1 MIPTGLVADDG
12 ELFDLLVGGP
22 VGVGDVELTDGL
34 VTLRRTVGSP
44 RSGRTLFV
52 LARLHSQPIGCLA
65 LADDTEDPELDW
77 TVATRTALA
86 GSIDRHLLADGLD
99 PASLDLWAG
108 GAGLDDPPCL
118 EERRR
123 TLAAAKPVTVI
134 IATRNRPEQLDACL
148 DTVLALDYP
157 AFDIV
162 VVDNDPTTSDT
173 ADLVAAR
180 GRTTGKITYLRENR
194 RGIGAARNRGLAAA
208 SGSIV
213 AFTDDDVA
221 VDRHWL
227 SELAAPFVA
236 EPGVAGATG
245 LIMPA
250 ELETP
255 AQLMLEVHRHYGK
268 GFEARLYDL
277 GPNRPDDVLF
287 PFAAGKLGAGVNMAF
302 DAAWLRGIG
311 GFDAALGTGSPARGG
326 EDLLALFQVVTSGR
340 TLAYRP
346 GALIRHYHHRDPA
359 AVRRQVYDYA
369 VGLGA
374 YLTSVVVHEPRTLF
388 SMMRRAPA
396 GLVYLSGRGDG
407 SGHSDGSGIRPDAW
421 PRRLTRLERR
431 GLLYGPLAYAISRA
445 RGRRPEAP

>member
-1 MIPTGLVADDG
+1 MTAAGLVADDG

-22 VGVGDVELTDGL
+22 VGVADVELTEGL
-34 VTLRRTVGSP
+34 ATLRRTVGP
-44 RSGRTLFV
+44 PCSGRTLFV
-52 LARLHSQPIGCLA
+52 LARLHSHPIGCLA
-65 LADDTEDPELDW
+65 LADDAESPERDW
-77 TVATRTALA
+77 VVAVRTTLA

-99 PASLDLWAG
+99 PGSLDLWAG
-108 GAGLDDPPCL
+108 GAALDDPPCL

-123 TLAAAKPVTVI
+123 TLAAGKPVTVI
-134 IATRNRPEQLDACL
+134 IATRNRPERLDACL

-173 ADLVAAR
+173 VELVSAR
-180 GRTTGKITYLRENR
+180 GAATGRIRYLRENR
-194 RGIGAARNRGLAAA
+194 RGLGAAHNRGLAAA

-236 EPGVAGATG
+236 DPGVAGATG

-255 AQLMLEVHRHYGK
+255 AQLMLEVHGRFGK
-268 GFEARLYDL
+268 GFEARSYDL

-287 PFAAGKLGAGVNMAF
+287 PFDTGKLGSGANMAF
-302 DAAWLRGIG
+302 DTAWLRGIG
-311 GFDAALGTGSPARGG
+311 GFDAATGVGTPARGG
-326 EDLLALFQVVTSGR
+326 DDLLALFQVVTSGR

-346 GALIRHYHHRDPA
+346 GALVRHYHHRDPA
-359 AVRRQVYDYA
+359 AVRRQVYDYG

-374 YLTSVVVHEPRTLF
+374 YLTSAVVHEPRTLF

-396 GLVYLSGRGDG
+396 GLAYFSGRSDR
-407 SGHSDGSGIRPDAW
+407 SDGSGIRPDSW

>member
-52 LARLHSQPIGCLA
+52 LARLHSHPIGCIA
-65 LADDTEDPELDW
+65 LADDAESPERDW
-77 TVATRTALA
+77 VVAARTTLS

-108 GAGLDDPPCL
+108 RAALDDPPCL
-118 EERRR
+118 DERRR
-123 TLAAAKPVTVI
+123 TLAAGKPVTVI
-134 IATRNRPEQLDACL
+134 IATRNRPERLDACL

-173 ADLVAAR
+173 AELVSAR
-180 GRTTGKITYLRENR
+180 GAATGRIRYLRENR
-194 RGIGAARNRGLAAA
+194 RGLGAAHNRGLAAA

-236 EPGVAGATG
+236 DPGVAGATG

-255 AQLMLEVHRHYGK
+255 AQLMLEVHGRFSK

-287 PFAAGKLGAGVNMAF
+287 PFDTGKLGSGANMAF
-302 DAAWLRGIG
+302 DTAWLRGIG
-311 GFDAALGTGSPARGG
+311 GFDAATGVGTPARGG
-326 EDLLALFQVVTSGR
+326 DDLLALLQVVTSGR

-346 GALIRHYHHRDPA
+346 GALVRHYHHRDPA
-359 AVRRQVYDYA
+359 AVRRQVYDYG

-374 YLTSVVVHEPRTLF
+374 YLTSAVVHEPRTLF

-396 GLVYLSGRGDG
+396 GLAYFSGRGG
-407 SGHSDGSGIRPDAW
+407 RSGIRPDSW

>member
-1 MIPTGLVADDG
+1 VTLASLLPDGGEPT
-12 ELFDLLVGGP
+12 DLLVGGP
-22 VGVGDVELTDGL
+22 VGVADVELTEGL
-34 VTLRRTVGSP
+34 ATLRQVVGP
-44 RSGRTLFV
+44 PCSGRTLFV
-52 LARLHSQPIGCLA
+52 LIRLHSHPIGCVA
-65 LADDTEDPELDW
+65 LADDAENPERGW
-77 TVATRTALA
+77 VVAVRTALA
-86 GSIDRHLLADGLD
+86 GPIDRHLLADGID

-108 GAGLDDPPCL
+108 GAALDDPPCL

-123 TLAAAKPVTVI
+123 TLATGKPVTVI
-134 IATRNRPEQLDACL
+134 IATRNRPERLDACL

-162 VVDNDPTTSDT
+162 VVDNDPTTSET
-173 ADLVAAR
+173 AELVSAR
-180 GRTTGKITYLRENR
+180 GAATGRIRYLRENR
-194 RGIGAARNRGLAAA
+194 RGLGAAHNCGLAAA

-236 EPGVAGATG
+236 DPGVAGATG

-255 AQLMLEVHRHYGK
+255 AQLMLEVHGSFGK
-268 GFEARLYDL
+268 GFEARMYDL

-287 PFAAGKLGAGVNMAF
+287 PFNAGKLGSGANMAF
-302 DAAWLRGIG
+302 DTAWLRGIG
-311 GFDAALGTGSPARGG
+311 GFDAATGAGTAARGG
-326 EDLLALFQVVTSGR
+326 DDLLALFQLVTSGR

-346 GALIRHYHHRDPA
+346 GALVRHYHHRDSA
-359 AVRRQVYDYA
+359 AVPRQAYNYG

-374 YLTSVVVHEPRTLF
+374 YLTSAVVHDPRTLF
-388 SMMRRAPA
+388 SMIRRAPA
-396 GLVYLSGRGDG
+396 GLTYFSGRNGG
-407 SGHSDGSGIRPDAW
+407 NTASGIQPDPW
-421 PRRLTRLERR
+421 PRRFTRLERR

-445 RGRRPEAP
+445 RGRRVEAH

>member
-1 MIPTGLVADDG
+1 MIPTGPVADDG
-12 ELFDLLVGGP
+12 ELLELP
-22 VGVGDVELTDGL
+22 VGVADVELTEGL
-34 VTLRRTVGSP
+34 ATLRRTVGP
-44 RSGRTLFV
+44 PCSGRTLFV
-52 LARLHSQPIGCLA
+52 LARLHSHPIGCLA
-65 LADDTEDPELDW
+65 LADDAESPERDW
-77 TVATRTALA
+77 VVAARTTLA
-86 GSIDRHLLADGLD
+86 GSIDRHLLADGLG

-108 GAGLDDPPCL
+108 GAALDDPPCL

-123 TLAAAKPVTVI
+123 TLAAGKPVTVI
-134 IATRNRPEQLDACL
+134 IATRNRPERLDTCL

-173 ADLVAAR
+173 VELVSAR
-180 GRTTGKITYLRENR
+180 GAATGRIRYLRENR
-194 RGIGAARNRGLAAA
+194 RGIGAARNCGLAAA

-236 EPGVAGATG
+236 VPGVAGATG

-268 GFEARLYDL
+268 GFEDRLYDL

-302 DAAWLRGIG
+302 DTAWLRGIG
-311 GFDAALGTGSPARGG
+311 GFDAATGVGTPARGG

-346 GALIRHYHHRDPA
+346 GALIRHYHHRDLA
-359 AVRRQVYDYA
+359 AVQRQVYDYG

-374 YLTSVVVHEPRTLF
+374 YLTSAVVHEPQTLF
-388 SMMRRAPA
+388 SMIRRAPA
-396 GLVYLSGRGDG
+396 GLVYFSGG
-407 SGHSDGSGIRPDAW
+407 SGGSEIRPDWW